1 MRKETTIRRDIV
13 ETLSQEICLSI
24 PHEIEVLENVLKTIS
39 ENWIKEEQVTLSS
52 FDTFE
57 VLHKSTRIDRN
68 PKTKEEVTIEPRKSI
83 SFRASKLLKDHTASK

>member
-1 MRKETTIRRDIV
+1 MRQKTTTRRGIV

-24 PHEIEVLENVLKTIS
+24 PHETEVLENVLGAIS

-68 PKTKEEVTIEPRKSI
+68 PKKKEEVTIEPRKSSI
-83 SFRASKLLKDHTASK
+83 AK